1 MIHPAAEVVHSTFE
15 GWTEVGEGSR
25 IVNSAFEAYAYCDR
39 FADIANTTVGRF
51 ANIAAMTRIG
61 PTDHPF
67 AHAAQHH
74 FVYRSSRYWDDA
86 GDDAAFFAA
95 RAARRTTL
103 GPDCWIGHGAI
114 VVDEGWRS
122 GSLSAE
128 IAARIQEHAFFEL
141 DAPVLR
147 VCSEEVPIPYP
158 RHLEEAAVPQV
169 DSIVAAARRIVGGG
183 R

>member
-1 MIHPAAEVVHSTFE
+1 VSLITYGGTLPRTLAAADRLAQEGIEAEVLDLRTL
-15 GWTEVGEGSR
+15 R
-25 IVNSAFEAYAYCDR
+25 PLDEAAIL
-39 FADIANTTVGRF
+39 ATV
-51 ANIAAMTRIG
+51 
-61 PTDHPF
+61 
-67 AHAAQHH
+67 
-74 FVYRSSRYWDDA
+74 
-86 GDDAAFFAA
+86 A
-95 RAARRTTL
+95 RTHR
-103 GPDCWIGHGAI
+103 AI

-169 DSIVAAARRIVGGG
+169 DSIVAAARRIIGGG